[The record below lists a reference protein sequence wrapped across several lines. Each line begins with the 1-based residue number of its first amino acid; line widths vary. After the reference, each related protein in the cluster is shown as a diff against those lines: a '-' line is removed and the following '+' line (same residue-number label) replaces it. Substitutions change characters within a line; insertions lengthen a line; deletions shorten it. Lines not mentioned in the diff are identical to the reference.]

1 MKKTLKKNVVVAG
14 GESRGGGQ
22 GFLETVG
29 KKLVPA
35 LAGVCVGLASM
46 HDAASLAATQT
57 VLRFPASS
65 NPEVFEAQKA
75 LVQSWTIVRDSFVD
89 SSKNDFPRKWENELT
104 EALARTVS
112 DGDNVEAAYGE
123 IESMLETVGDPYTRF
138 VNPKEFKDFRV
149 KNDGEL
155 QGVGLLIAS
164 EPGSGRLVVLSPIDG
179 SPAAKAGILPG
190 DEIAFINA
198 IPTRGV
204 MDGDKA
210 SGYLRGR
217 HGTSVTVKLARRS
230 SQIPGVPGR
239 PEYRGMAPS
248 VKWRQVKLVRDDIIL
263 SPVYSEIITDK
274 VPDGKDG
281 GQKKERKTGYIKLT
295 SFNQQA
301 GSEMEKAIKDLK
313 SEGADRFILD
323 LRNNPG
329 GLVNAGLDIA
339 GMWLKPQS
347 VVLHT
352 VTQDGSGQTI
362 RLGENANQ
370 LADDPLVVLVN
381 ENSASASEILA
392 GALQDNRRAQLLGSQ
407 TFGKGKIQSVFEL
420 GQGGSGGALFV
431 TVAKYQTPSH
441 RNIDSVG
448 IAPDKMCG
456 YDVQSASFAGTDVF
470 TADIQT
476 DPCVVEAE
484 RVLGDFSQ
492 A

>member
-1 MKKTLKKNVVVAG
+1 
-14 GESRGGGQ
+14 
-22 GFLETVG
+22 
-29 KKLVPA
+29 
-35 LAGVCVGLASM
+35 
-46 HDAASLAATQT
+46 
-57 VLRFPASS
+57 
-65 NPEVFEAQKA
+65 
-75 LVQSWTIVRDSFVD
+75 
-89 SSKNDFPRKWENELT
+89 
-104 EALARTVS
+104 
-112 DGDNVEAAYGE
+112 
-123 IESMLETVGDPYTRF
+123 
-138 VNPKEFKDFRV
+138 
-149 KNDGEL
+149 
-155 QGVGLLIAS
+155 
-164 EPGSGRLVVLSPIDG
+164 
-179 SPAAKAGILPG
+179 
-190 DEIAFINA
+190 
-198 IPTRGV
+198 
-204 MDGDKA
+204 
-210 SGYLRGR
+210 
-217 HGTSVTVKLARRS
+217 
-230 SQIPGVPGR
+230 
-239 PEYRGMAPS
+239 MAPS

>member
-1 MKKTLKKNVVVAG
+1 
-14 GESRGGGQ
+14 
-22 GFLETVG
+22 
-29 KKLVPA
+29 
-35 LAGVCVGLASM
+35 
-46 HDAASLAATQT
+46 
-57 VLRFPASS
+57 
-65 NPEVFEAQKA
+65 
-75 LVQSWTIVRDSFVD
+75 
-89 SSKNDFPRKWENELT
+89 
-104 EALARTVS
+104 
-112 DGDNVEAAYGE
+112 
-123 IESMLETVGDPYTRF
+123 MLETVGDPYTRF

-190 DEIAFINA
+190 DEIAFINGR
-198 IPTRGV
+198 PTRGV

-230 SQIPGVPGR
+230 PQIPGVPGR

-381 ENSASASEILA
+381 ENSASRVKFWRELCRTTEGRSFW
-392 GALQDNRRAQLLGSQ
+392 DRRLSGKEKSRACLSW
-407 TFGKGKIQSVFEL
+407 GKGVQAE
-420 GQGGSGGALFV
+420 
-431 TVAKYQTPSH
+431 PS
-441 RNIDSVG
+441 
-448 IAPDKMCG
+448 
-456 YDVQSASFAGTDVF
+456 
-470 TADIQT
+470 
-476 DPCVVEAE
+476 
-484 RVLGDFSQ
+484 LSQ
-492 A
+492 